1 MTKKSILT
9 LLLALATLTMAA
21 QEKLVRI
28 DSQTLDVRA
37 GSPRLSLF
45 YSEMNRLLLPQGA
58 GFGVVVTPSNGFQSA
73 LSYDARA
80 GQLVYKVAESS
91 IWKATKNPDQ
101 YQAPAVKTYTLDI
114 TARQARKLM
123 EMWRDAVG
131 SSEVSPDNMLDGS
144 RWEFFFTAQRA
155 KATSANHP
163 LVKLVEQLQKAVQ
176 AGDPKMVPEK

>member
-1 MTKKSILT
+1 M
-9 LLLALATLTMAA
+9 
-21 QEKLVRI
+21 
-28 DSQTLDVRA
+28 
-37 GSPRLSLF
+37 
-45 YSEMNRLLLPQGA
+45 
-58 GFGVVVTPSNGFQSA
+58 
-73 LSYDARA
+73 
-80 GQLVYKVAESS
+80 AESS

-123 EMWRDAVG
+123 EKWRDAVG

-155 KATSANHP
+155 KATSPDHP
-163 LVKLVEQLQKAVQ
+163 LVKLVDQLQKAIL